1 MSHRIVVKS
10 FADLAL
16 VLNLEDLP
24 AGPPVEASAPPPT
37 SPVSNEEPPDLVRL
51 LADLETASATLVDL
65 ARRDQEQH
73 TAALRD
79 LEQYDA
85 LVANQRE
92 AEQARDQAQ
101 RVRGQAEALAETGFT
116 DEARATA
123 GHVAESAHQAETA
136 AARLAEQRRV
146 EAEQLAARLDL
157 ERLLTE
163 RRRQAEAEHARQR
176 EAERARR
183 ISETVSRARG
193 ALEAGRLAEARAALE
208 GVVHDAGDAPEV
220 KELARRIAQREFAA
234 KVALV
239 ENALWAARREYRREP
254 AVAIAHLTALE
265 MAGLPADLSR
275 QVFGAWVRAC
285 TRLCHAQGLLDPLRY
300 APDPGQGAVIAREA
314 PNGEYI
320 VVSVLGLGAGWQVG
334 EPVGEGVVR
343 RARPLH

>member
-24 AGPPVEASAPPPT
+24 AAPPVEASTPPPT
-37 SPVSNEEPPDLVRL
+37 APVTNEEPPDLARL
-51 LADLETASATLVDL
+51 LADLEAASATLADL
-65 ARRDQEQH
+65 ARRDQEQR

-85 LVANQRE
+85 LVASQRE
-92 AEQARDQAQ
+92 AEQACDQAH

-123 GHVAESAHQAETA
+123 RHLAERACQAETA
-136 AARLAEQRRV
+136 ATRLAEQRRA
-146 EAEQLAARLDL
+146 EAEQLAAGLDL
-157 ERLLTE
+157 ERLLAE
-163 RRRQAEAEHARQR
+163 RRRQAEAEHARQV

-183 ISETVSRARG
+183 IGETVARARA
-193 ALEAGRLAEARAALE
+193 ALEAGRLAEARAAFE
-208 GVVHDAGDAPEV
+208 DVVHEAGDAPEV
-220 KELARRIAQREFAA
+220 KELAQRITQREFAIQ
-234 KVALV
+234 VAQV

-254 AVAIAHLTALE
+254 AVALAHLTALDL
-265 MAGLPADLSR
+265 AGLPADLSR

-300 APDPGQGAVIAREA
+300 APDPGRGAVIAREA
-314 PNGEYI
+314 LDGEYI
-320 VVSVLGLGAGWQVG
+320 VVSVLGLGTGWRVG

-343 RARPLH
+343 RARPLR